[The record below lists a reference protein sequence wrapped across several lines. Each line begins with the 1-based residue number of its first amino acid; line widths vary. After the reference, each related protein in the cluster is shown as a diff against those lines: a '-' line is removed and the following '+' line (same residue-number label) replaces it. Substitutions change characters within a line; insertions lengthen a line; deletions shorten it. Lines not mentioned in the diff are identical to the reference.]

1 MGQLFVILAGGLAL
15 LGHTALCSE
24 IAPLGYIP
32 PELKRLFS
40 PEELDD
46 HEHPGLVDR
55 QRRASGQETAPQEYT
70 YTLYSLG
77 GAPCILVQTECI
89 FQLDYRTLR
98 YGVQTVTVQL
108 PKEPEISGSCVREG
122 DTAVLTMHWSVFN
135 FSMIFTENPEGNSY
149 YLNRAILK
157 YNQSLDI
164 FRDATYRGPVILET
178 PKTWNYYFTPLGKSY
193 VCQHGEDQGPL
204 DLYNVDEDLIGNM
217 TLWNSKFQPFVRRA
231 KGDWGPESHCL
242 PKSIQVMRED
252 VAPFV
257 TAGIFFTTVFLLL
270 AGYAL
275 YRKFNVKKT
284 TYEVYGE
291 ATTIPTEETL
301 EMKGTNGTRMTP
313 AEDDAG
319 HSRQTYVQQSAPSQK
334 PVTQTQN
341 AANPFTNKGQTNPF
355 QASAI

>member
-1 MGQLFVILAGGLAL
+1 MQ
-15 LGHTALCSE
+15 
-24 IAPLGYIP
+24 
-32 PELKRLFS
+32 
-40 PEELDD
+40 PEETDD
-46 HEHPGLVDR
+46 AEHSGLVDR
-55 QRRASGQETAPQEYT
+55 RPRASGQETAPEEYT

-77 GAPCILVQTECI
+77 GAPCILVQTECT

-98 YGVQTVTVQL
+98 YGVQTVTVKL

-135 FSMIFTENPEGNSY
+135 FSMIFTQNPEGNSY
-149 YLNRAILK
+149 YLNKALLK

-164 FRDATYRGPVILET
+164 FRDATYRGPVVLET
-178 PKTWNYYFTPLGKSY
+178 PKAWNYYFTPLGKSY

-204 DLYNVDEDLIGNM
+204 KLYNVNEELIGNM

-257 TAGIFFTTVFLLL
+257 TAGVFFTTVFLLL
-270 AGYAL
+270 AGYGL

-291 ATTIPTEETL
+291 PGVNPTEETL
-301 EMKGTNGTRMTP
+301 EMKATKETQLNHE
-313 AEDDAG
+313 EDETG
-319 HSRQTYVQQSAPSQK
+319 CTRQTYVQQSAPSQI

-355 QASAI
+355 QAQGNASASAI